1 MDLEVTFDRRQVLG
15 RGAFASV
22 FVGKWRN
29 MDVAV
34 KRIQLHDLLTDRE
47 EMAMKNLDHPNVNK
61 LLAFEE
67 DCDFKYLSLFL
78 ELSSSSNTNIS
89 FSCFHLIRYL
99 ILELSLGTVE
109 DYCIGKYTGIMPPE
123 PDSLYQMADGLSYIH
138 SRNLVHRDMST
149 GNVLIAKNEDQVI
162 LLKISDFGFCK
173 PASNTGSFSMSEGS
187 KGTKKYVAPEML
199 KLMDQRSGGEKPRG
213 NASSDIF
220 SMGCLFFT
228 YLTKGLHPFSD
239 GSIHTIPLNI
249 IDNRQYLG
257 SN

>member
-1 MDLEVTFDRRQVLG
+1 MF
-15 RGAFASV
+15 
-22 FVGKWRN
+22 
-29 MDVAV
+29 
-34 KRIQLHDLLTDRE
+34 
-47 EMAMKNLDHPNVNK
+47 
-61 LLAFEE
+61 
-67 DCDFKYLSLFL
+67 
-78 ELSSSSNTNIS
+78 
-89 FSCFHLIRYL
+89 IRYL

-109 DYCIGKYTGIMPPE
+109 DYCNGKYTGIMPPE
-123 PDSLYQMADGLSYIH
+123 PDALYQMADGLSYIH
-138 SRNLVHRDMST
+138 SRNLVHRDVST
-149 GNVLIAKNEDQVI
+149 GNVLIAKNDHQVN

-257 SN
+257 SNSII

>member
-1 MDLEVTFDRRQVLG
+1 
-15 RGAFASV
+15 
-22 FVGKWRN
+22 
-29 MDVAV
+29 
-34 KRIQLHDLLTDRE
+34 
-47 EMAMKNLDHPNVNK
+47 
-61 LLAFEE
+61 
-67 DCDFKYLSLFL
+67 
-78 ELSSSSNTNIS
+78 
-89 FSCFHLIRYL
+89 
-99 ILELSLGTVE
+99 
-109 DYCIGKYTGIMPPE
+109 MPPE
-123 PDSLYQMADGLSYIH
+123 PDALYQMADGLSYIH
-138 SRNLVHRDMST
+138 SRNLVHRDVST
-149 GNVLIAKNEDQVI
+149 GNVLIAKNDHQVI

-257 SN
+257 SNSII